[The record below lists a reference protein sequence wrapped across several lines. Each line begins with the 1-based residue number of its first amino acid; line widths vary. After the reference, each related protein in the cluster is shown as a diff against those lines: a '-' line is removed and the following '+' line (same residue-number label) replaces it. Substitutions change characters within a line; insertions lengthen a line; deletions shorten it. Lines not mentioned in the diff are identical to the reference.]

1 MTDTDS
7 EQSEVTNK
15 IDPRVFDDNLR
26 RILSIILL
34 KKQLGIQWSSAVEI
48 SQTLRDEF
56 GTQIHWRTIDAILTE
71 TNNLV
76 QRKKRK
82 LRWEYLLLTDGENK
96 VAHTPSAIVIVDP
109 ANALQA
115 VISLHDFLANLNS
128 PIQICDPYLDATSLE
143 HITSCPKTASINILT
158 KNVKDTGKFRQ
169 LLSAA
174 QTEGRTWIIRVASA
188 PVLHDRYIIDSNSML
203 ILGTSLNGFGKK
215 QCFVIKAGEDTQKV
229 MQTEFLNLWN
239 SATIWQ

>member
-1 MTDTDS
+1 MTDS
-7 EQSEVTNK
+7 EQGETASK
-15 IDPRVFDDNLR
+15 IDPGIFDDDLR

-34 KKQLGIQWSSAVEI
+34 KKQQGVQWPSGLEI
-48 SQTLRDEF
+48 SQMLRDEF
-56 GTQIHWRTIDAILTE
+56 GIPIHWRTVDSILS
-71 TNNLV
+71 NNSNLV

-82 LRWEYLLLTDGENK
+82 LRWEYLLLADGESK
-96 VAHTPSAIVIVDP
+96 IKLAPSAIVIVDP
-109 ANALQA
+109 VNALQA

-128 PIQICDPYLDATSLE
+128 PIHICDPYLDATSLE
-143 HITSCPKTASINILT
+143 HITSCPKAATISILT
-158 KNVKDTGKFRQ
+158 KNVKDSGKFRQ

-215 QCFVIKAGEDTQKV
+215 QCFVIKAGKDIQQV
-229 MQTEFLNLWN
+229 MKREFDNLWN
-239 SATIWQ
+239 SATAW

>member
-1 MTDTDS
+1 MTDP
-7 EQSEVTNK
+7 EQSEIVSK
-15 IDPRVFDDNLR
+15 IDPRAFDDNIR
-26 RILSIILL
+26 RILATILL
-34 KKQLGIQWSSAVEI
+34 KKQIRIQWSSALEI

-56 GTQIHWRTIDAILTE
+56 GVQIHWRTIDTTLAE

-82 LRWEYLLLTDGENK
+82 LRWEYLLLTDGESK
-96 VAHTPSAIVIVDP
+96 VTHAPSAIVMVDP

-115 VISLHDFLANLNS
+115 VISLHDFLANLKT

-143 HITSCPKTASINILT
+143 HITSCPKTATINILT
-158 KNVKDTGKFRQ
+158 KNIKDSGKFRQ

-174 QTEGRTWIIRVASA
+174 QTEGRIWVIRIASA
-188 PVLHDRYIIDSNSML
+188 PVLHDRYIIDSTSML

-215 QCFVIKAGEDTQKV
+215 QCFVIKAGEDIQKV
-229 MQTEFLNLWN
+229 MQTEFSNLWN
-239 SATIWQ
+239 SALTWH